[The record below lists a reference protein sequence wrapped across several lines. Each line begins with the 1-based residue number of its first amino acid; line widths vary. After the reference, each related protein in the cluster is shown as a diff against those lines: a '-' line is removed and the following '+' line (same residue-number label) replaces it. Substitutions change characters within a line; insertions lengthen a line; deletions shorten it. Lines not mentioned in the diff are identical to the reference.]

1 MTSVNGRCVIL
12 ASSKLMTDV
21 ESYLRM
27 GTGIHMQ
34 VMKVINHRT
43 ITVQVVH

>member
-1 MTSVNGRCVIL
+1 MTSVNGRYVIP

-27 GTGIHMQ
+27 GTGMHKQ